1 MDDRQQA
8 VAIGAQIRL
17 VRKNQGL
24 TVLEAAG
31 KILAARGEE
40 EAAPR
45 KIKAQI
51 NRLSRV
57 ERGERQLK
65 ASEWKELK
73 DVLSM
78 TEEEEEACLFVAH
91 DEVGRG
97 SPEGLKTA
105 GNLDLS
111 GRLSLLLDRELLE
124 SVVSHME
131 KELQLSGIDV
141 RGAVERL
148 CRLYIHNLQ
157 GE

>member
-1 MDDRQQA
+1 MDNRQQA

-17 VRKNQGL
+17 VRKKQGL
-24 TVLEAAG
+24 SIQEVAG
-31 KILAARGEE
+31 KILAAGGDEE
-40 EAAPR
+40 PTPPR
-45 KIKAQI
+45 IKSAI

-65 ASEWKELK
+65 VSYWKELK
-73 DVLSM
+73 AVLPM
-78 TEEEEEACLFVAH
+78 TEEEEEACMSAAPPHLAR
-91 DEVGRG
+91 DEGR
-97 SPEGLKTA
+97 
-105 GNLDLS
+105 
-111 GRLSLLLDRELLE
+111 RSLLLDRELLE